1 MPEWLRN
8 FDRLSF
14 WLGFLAAS
22 LFWFLVSRMRPALAA
37 WRESA
42 GERADEKRAERTQS
56 DEVRLANDLQ
66 RLVQRVHLGEALFS
80 LDEVLVAPRLLAPQ
94 PPPAAY
100 ETPPSEDVTDSVLP
114 STPDWPELASYYG
127 APWLAPAEALKGGA
141 NLAIIGQPGS
151 GKTVALAALAIQI
164 IQKAP
169 EAGSAA
175 RLSPVWVHAADLLGA
190 GTEGDPME
198 RLIAIVAPS
207 LPSIK
212 TRRLPVFLRSL
223 LQQERLLLL
232 VDGLDELPTA
242 QLDEAI
248 GFMEALMKARP
259 RLRVAATAHPERL
272 GRLPALGFQILPVSA
287 WGPAQRAVL
296 ITRWTDLWNRY
307 LVKDQTGKGQAADP
321 LLIIG
326 WLLNNTLNLT
336 PLETTL
342 KIWAALAGDALGPSP
357 AAAIEAYLQRMQ
369 AGQPGKN
376 RAALEQL
383 AAQMVLD
390 EQTVLPQDVAEKWLG
405 GSEIQDTQA
414 TDAAP
419 ENVETAGERER
430 GKAAKRSEAAKR
442 VRARGALPD
451 LIDCGLLTQHFGG
464 RLRLRHPLLTA
475 YLAAQKL
482 TPLRGG
488 NQIAAQ
494 AEWSGRGATLNYMA
508 LIDPQASWLGAFL
521 KEDEEDFLQRSL
533 LQIGRW
539 LRTAPEGLAWVSP
552 AMRRLT
558 SLVTRDQAP
567 FTLRLRA
574 LTALTLS
581 GNSGLPVMLRQLS
594 TSPNPELRQLA
605 ALGMGMIRDP
615 KSLADLLRL
624 VNERIPQIYR
634 AAILALT
641 TQGESQGLEAV
652 AGLLLSGDASQ
663 SRAAAESLANHFEE
677 GHPTLEEASRMED
690 PGVRRAAAFGLG
702 RVHQPWATQILEKLR
717 AEDPQWVVQDAAI
730 QALQALEDENPRLPR
745 PLPPPTQLAWL
756 NAFAAERGMGVA
768 PGKPAAELMYRS
780 LAEGTDEQALAAIHY
795 LKSRGDESSLTPLLQ
810 VYQIKS
816 GELRAAA
823 FEALH
828 RLTARGYSLPALTQI
843 GFRA

>member
-22 LFWFLVSRMRPALAA
+22 LFWFLVSRMLPALAA

-56 DEVRLANDLQ
+56 DEVRLANDMQ

-94 PPPAAY
+94 PSPPAY
-100 ETPPSEDVTDSVLP
+100 EAPPSEDVTDTVLP

-190 GTEGDPME
+190 GAEGDPLE
-198 RLIAIVAPS
+198 RLIGIVAPS

-212 TRRLPVFLRSL
+212 TRRLPGFLRSL

-232 VDGLDELPTA
+232 VDGLDELPAA
-242 QLDEAI
+242 QMDEAI
-248 GFMEALMKARP
+248 GFLEALMKARP
-259 RLRVAATAHPERL
+259 RLRVVATAHPERL
-272 GRLPALGFQILPVSA
+272 GRLPALGFQVLPVAA
-287 WGPAQRAVL
+287 WGAAQRAVL

-307 LVKDQTGKGQAADP
+307 LAKDQAGKGPGADP

-336 PLETTL
+336 PLEITL

-357 AAAIEAYLQRMQ
+357 AAAIEAYLRRTQ

-390 EQTVLPQDVAEKWLG
+390 EQTVLSQDVAEKWLG
-405 GSEIQDTQA
+405 GSEIQDAQA
-414 TDAAP
+414 AGAAP
-419 ENVETAGERER
+419 ENIETAGDR
-430 GKAAKRSEAAKR
+430 GRGEAARR

-451 LIDCGLLTQHFGG
+451 LIDCGLLSQHFGG
-464 RLRLRHPLLTA
+464 RLRLRHPLLIA

-494 AEWSGRGATLNYMA
+494 PEWSGRGATLNFMA
-508 LIDPQASWLGAFL
+508 LVAPQASWVGAVL
-521 KEDEEDFLQRSL
+521 KDDDEALLQRGL

-552 AMRRLT
+552 AMRRLP

-567 FTLRLRA
+567 LTLRLRA

-641 TQGESQGLEAV
+641 TSGESQGLEAV

-702 RVHQPWATQILEKLR
+702 RVRQPWATQILEKLR

-730 QALQALEDENPRLPR
+730 QALQALDEENPRLPR

-780 LAEGTDEQALAAIHY
+780 LGEGTDEQALAAIHY
-795 LKSRGDESSLTPLLQ
+795 LKSRGDESSLMPLLQ
-810 VYQIKS
+810 I
-816 GELRAAA
+816 
-823 FEALH
+823 
-828 RLTARGYSLPALTQI
+828 
-843 GFRA
+843 